1 MFIWPRKLSFYLYFW
16 SYKSV
21 ESGMG
26 QQKLLTVI
34 LEKPYQIKCLR
45 YKMTVLI
52 WFFSFW
58 KYVDYWYSQSVSTP
72 TENVICLGSGSPG
85 TLEVRPY
92 VDSFKHSDWLK
103 MTVPISRV
111 SVYMNVLV
119 PVVILCPFPSKH
131 FLRHFQDIFC

>member
-1 MFIWPRKLSFYLYFW
+1 MSR
-16 SYKSV
+16 
-21 ESGMG
+21 
-26 QQKLLTVI
+26 
-34 LEKPYQIKCLR
+34 LR
-45 YKMTVLI
+45 FTWGCFEV
-52 WFFSFW
+52 
-58 KYVDYWYSQSVSTP
+58 
-72 TENVICLGSGSPG
+72 

-92 VDSFKHSDWLK
+92 VDSFEHSDWLK